1 MNPRETGLHARHP
14 SGRLLGAILLGLLAP
29 LSAHALSGAGQHFET
44 FPDAIQVEAS
54 CGVFQNLAINGAV
67 LSDTGCLFRFENTSW
82 GDGAASS
89 FDRDPD
95 RHFADDGSLT
105 SEARSVLTSHQPYG
119 LYSIELELAPGS
131 ASLVSAPFGFEIE
144 VEFDIDE
151 VEVEFEIPLLDEARG
166 LFFDSNA
173 TGIPD
178 LFEDPRTGVLE
189 FFISTLSPDPGI
201 NSIEEEDGI
210 HGIEVEAEF
219 AWLSDGEVATRFSSF
234 KNRRLGVEG
243 LVVPSHSLPE
253 PTTATL
259 LALGLAFLELRSRH
273 VARPRQ
279 EASRRLGGSCSQ

>member
-1 MNPRETGLHARHP
+1 MNPREAGLHASRP
-14 SGRLLGAILLGLLAP
+14 SGRLLGAILLGLLVP
-29 LSAHALSGAGQHFET
+29 LSAHALSGAGQDFQA
-44 FPDAIQVEAS
+44 FPGAIQVEAS
-54 CGVFQNLAINGAV
+54 CGVFENLAINGAV

-89 FDRDPD
+89 FERDPD

-105 SEARSVLTSHQPYG
+105 SQARSVLTSHQPYG

-151 VEVEFEIPLLDEARG
+151 VEVEFDIPLLDEARG

-178 LFEDPRTGVLE
+178 LFGDPRTGVLE
-189 FFISTLSPDPGI
+189 FFISTLSPNPGV

-234 KNRRLGVEG
+234 KGRRLGVEA
-243 LVVPSHSLPE
+243 LVTPSHAVPE
-253 PTTATL
+253 PTTSTL
-259 LALGLAFLELRSRH
+259 IALGLAFLGLRDRH
-273 VARPRQ
+273 VPRTCS
-279 EASRRLGGSCSQ
+279 EASKRLGGSCFK

>member
-29 LSAHALSGAGQHFET
+29 LSAHALSGAGQHFEA

-82 GDGAASS
+82 GDGAVSS

-95 RHFADDGSLT
+95 RHFADDGFLT
-105 SEARSVLTSHQPYG
+105 SQARSVLTSHQPYG

-151 VEVEFEIPLLDEARG
+151 VEVELIEGSNGVFEVTVDGRLVYSKMETGRFPAYQEIP
-166 LFFDSNA
+166 
-173 TGIPD
+173 
-178 LFEDPRTGVLE
+178 
-189 FFISTLSPDPGI
+189 
-201 NSIEEEDGI
+201 
-210 HGIEVEAEF
+210 
-219 AWLSDGEVATRFSSF
+219 
-234 KNRRLGVEG
+234 K
-243 LVVPSHSLPE
+243 LVVS
-253 PTTATL
+253 
-259 LALGLAFLELRSRH
+259 
-273 VARPRQ
+273 
-279 EASRRLGGSCSQ
+279 